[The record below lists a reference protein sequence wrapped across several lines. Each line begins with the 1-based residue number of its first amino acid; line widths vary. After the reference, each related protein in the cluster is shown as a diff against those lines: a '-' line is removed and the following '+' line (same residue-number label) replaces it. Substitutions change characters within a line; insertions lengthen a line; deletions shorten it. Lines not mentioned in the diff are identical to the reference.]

1 MTRATRKLCRR
12 VHERT
17 REDNGYISE
26 KDERGFS
33 GAVTL
38 QLNLED
44 WLVLGNCGHEGKG
57 WGQKNKKK
65 NIKGHAHASLVA
77 NSVIVYQNIHD
88 LSL

>member
-1 MTRATRKLCRR
+1 MGTFPKKVKGA
-12 VHERT
+12 
-17 REDNGYISE
+17 
-26 KDERGFS
+26 FP

-44 WLVLGNCGHEGKG
+44 WLVLGNCEHEGKG

-65 NIKGHAHASLVA
+65 SIKGHAHASLVA
-77 NSVIVYQNIHD
+77 NSIIMYQNIHD